1 MIPDV
6 DFHLLH
12 FTWGHLRLQ
21 WFQAT
26 REYRISHAGFIS
38 GTRDSSWSGP
48 VPAAEKEESGL
59 VQDTEVAIR
68 NGTIIYCKLWG
79 SIVMMKGNHIRHWPK
94 TKSLAFEE
102 AHFDY
107 DKGGNNFGLSWRTAP
122 NKVGWRSM
130 LQTQKKSGYSPM
142 ISPTFACLGLVLL
155 FLIVSR
161 RSCVQMWLWI
171 CRRANCPFG
180 MFFGLNPNQHC
191 SCCRTST
198 IRHQYQNWC
207 FFSTTHIRK
216 NTPQRFFSW
225 NFLSW
230 AVLGPKSMPS
240 AQRWVRRS
248 KSTRKGLAYGRWQ
261 KD

>member
-1 MIPDV
+1 MVPGDPWV
-6 DFHLLH
+6 PYQSCGVHL
-12 FTWGHLRLQ
+12 GHSGQQLIRAGPSCRKKKWSCPSHWSCHSKWNQYILQ
-21 WFQAT
+21 T
-26 REYRISHAGFIS
+26 MS
-38 GTRDSSWSGP
+38 
-48 VPAAEKEESGL
+48 
-59 VQDTEVAIR
+59 
-68 NGTIIYCKLWG
+68 LWG

-130 LQTQKKSGYSPM
+130 LQTQKKSGYSPV

-180 MFFGLNPNQHC
+180 MFFGLNPNQQC
-191 SCCRTST
+191 SCCRTSI

-207 FFSTTHIRK
+207 FSQPSTSEKTHTEVSREISCHGLCWGQSQCR
-216 NTPQRFFSW
+216 QRS
-225 NFLSW
+225 
-230 AVLGPKSMPS
+230 G
-240 AQRWVRRS
+240 
-248 KSTRKGLAYGRWQ
+248 G
-261 KD
+261 

>member
-1 MIPDV
+1 MLISISCTS
-6 DFHLLH
+6 HG
-12 FTWGHLRLQ
+12 GHLQLQ

-48 VPAAEKEESGL
+48 VPAAAKKSGL
-59 VQDTEVAIR
+59 VQVTEVAIR

-79 SIVMMKGNHIRHWPK
+79 SIVMMKGHHIRHWPK

-130 LQTQKKSGYSPM
+130 LQTQKKSGYSPV

-161 RSCVQMWLWI
+161 RSCVEMWL
-171 CRRANCPFG
+171 
-180 MFFGLNPNQHC
+180 
-191 SCCRTST
+191 
-198 IRHQYQNWC
+198 
-207 FFSTTHIRK
+207 
-216 NTPQRFFSW
+216 
-225 NFLSW
+225 
-230 AVLGPKSMPS
+230 
-240 AQRWVRRS
+240 
-248 KSTRKGLAYGRWQ
+248 
-261 KD
+261 